1 VLGSSN
7 KAIAARL
14 YISTKTVGTHI
25 EHIYMK
31 IGVSSRA
38 EASLF
43 AMQHGL
49 AAGSTAGQR

>member
-1 VLGSSN
+1 MLSLLVRGSSN
-7 KAIAARL
+7 KTIAARL
-14 YISTKTVGTHI
+14 YISAKTVGTHV

-49 AAGSTAGQR
+49 AAG